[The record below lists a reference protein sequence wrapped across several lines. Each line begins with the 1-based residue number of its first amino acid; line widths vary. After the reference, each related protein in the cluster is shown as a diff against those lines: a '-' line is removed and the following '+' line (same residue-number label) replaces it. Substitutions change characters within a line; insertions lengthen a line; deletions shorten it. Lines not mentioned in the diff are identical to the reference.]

1 MPRCVIAD
9 DSKVIRMLLS
19 RIMTNF
25 GFEVS
30 EVEDGEELL
39 ENCLT
44 TQPEL
49 IISDWESPAMD
60 GIDVLYKIRG
70 YSRLKQPKFVFCS
83 SFNDISKAQEAVDGG
98 ADDYIFRPFDEEIIA
113 TKLTILGLL

>member
-1 MPRCVIAD
+1 MARCIIAD

-25 GFEVS
+25 GFEVT

-39 ENCLT
+39 DICQNA
-44 TQPEL
+44 QPEL
-49 IISDWESPAMD
+49 VITDWELPAMD

-70 YSRLKQPKFVFCS
+70 NARLRQPKFIFCS
-83 SFNDISKAQEAVDGG
+83 SSNDVSKAQEALDGG